1 MKRFVRIAKTAV
13 AVLISAVLV
22 ACGDKSAEEQAA
34 SQAVL
39 QIKGAG
45 ATFPEPL
52 YQKWIAHYKEQH
64 PDVSFIYEGVGSGE
78 GIKRFIAED
87 VDFGA
92 SDAAMKDE
100 EIAQVQRGVKLIP
113 VTAGMIV
120 LAYNLP
126 GVEGELRLP
135 RDVYVDIF
143 LGKIWRWDDP
153 RIVAANPDLELPS
166 KLIQTVVRRD
176 SSGTT
181 YAFTN
186 HLNTVSQAWREEGPG
201 TGKHIDWPGG
211 AMTGRGNEG
220 VAQKVKIS
228 HGSIGY
234 MEYGFARRLGLPV
247 ALLQN
252 KAGNY
257 VQPGARSGSE
267 ALAGSA
273 TPDLPGGLRLFLPD
287 PEGPASY
294 PMVTLSWILLY
305 DRYREPEKIAALK
318 EALTWGLTKGQP
330 IAEEMGYI
338 PLPEAITSKAIQVV
352 AGIQ

>member
-1 MKRFVRIAKTAV
+1 MS
-13 AVLISAVLV
+13 SA
-22 ACGDKSAEEQAA
+22 A
-34 SQAVL
+34 L

-52 YQKWIAHYKEQH
+52 FREWAERRSKIR
-64 PDVSFIYEGVGSGE
+64 PDVAFAYDGVGSGE
-78 GIKRFIAED
+78 GIKRFTSGQ

-92 SDAAMKDE
+92 SDAAMSDQ
-100 EIAQVQRGVKLIP
+100 EIARVKAGVKLVP

-126 GVEGELRLP
+126 GVQGELRLP

-143 LGKIWRWDDP
+143 LGRIWRWDDP
-153 RIVAANPDLELPS
+153 RIIAANPSLALPP

-186 HLNTVSQAWREEGPG
+186 HLTAISRAWRDEGPG
-201 TGKHIDWPGG
+201 TGKQIDWPGG

-228 HGSIGY
+228 EGSIGY
-234 MEYGFARRLGLPV
+234 MEYGFAKRLGLPMAV
-247 ALLQN
+247 LEN
-252 KAGNY
+252 KAGQF
-257 VQPGARSGSE
+257 VRPTASSGQA
-267 ALAGSA
+267 ALAGAASL
-273 TPDLPGGLRLFLPD
+273 LPENLRLFVPD
-287 PEGPASY
+287 PAGVDSY
-294 PMVTLSWILLY
+294 PVVSLSWALLY
-305 DRYREPEKIAALK
+305 GTYPQPEKAAALR
-318 EALTWGLTKGQP
+318 EALTWGLTEGQP

-338 PLPEAITSKAIQVV
+338 PLPAAIASRATQAVTSIQ
-352 AGIQ
+352 

>member
-1 MKRFVRIAKTAV
+1 MKRYFGIASTFAAVFV
-13 AVLISAVLV
+13 AVVLTS
-22 ACGDKSAEEQAA
+22 CGGESTEGQAESRAA
-34 SQAVL
+34 L
-39 QIKGAG
+39 QVKGAG

-52 YQKWIAHYKEQH
+52 YKEWIAFYKGKH
-64 PDVSFIYEGVGSGE
+64 PDIDFSYEGVGSGE
-78 GIKRFIAED
+78 GIKRFIAEQ

-92 SDAAMKDE
+92 SDAAMKDA
-100 EIAQVQRGVKLIP
+100 EIARVQRGVKLIP
-113 VTAGMIV
+113 VTAGMVV

-126 GVEGELRLP
+126 GVEGKLRLP

-153 RIVAANPDLELPS
+153 RIVAANPGLDLPP

-186 HLNTVSQAWREEGPG
+186 HLSTISRAWQNEGPG
-201 TGKHIDWPGG
+201 TGKLIDWPGG

-228 HGSIGY
+228 HSSIGY
-234 MEYGFARRLGLPV
+234 MEYGFARRLGLPM

-252 KAGNY
+252 KAGEFVKPDAN
-257 VQPGARSGSE
+257 SGRA
-267 ALAGSA
+267 ALAA
-273 TPDLPGGLRLFLPD
+273 AAARELPDDLRLFVPD
-287 PEGPASY
+287 PEGSNSY
-294 PMVTLSWILLY
+294 PIVSLSWILLY
-305 DRYREPEKIAALK
+305 ESYPAPEKAAALK
-318 EALTWGLTKGQP
+318 EAMSWGLREGQP

-338 PLPEAITSKAIQVV
+338 PLPEEITSRAGQVV
-352 AGIQ
+352 SGIR